1 MGFYV
6 IYAVQ
11 TQIEKYQLSQAAHN
25 SNIFFFI
32 CYYNKNYIKTEN
44 N

>member
-1 MGFYV
+1 MVFYV

-11 TQIEKYQLSQAAHN
+11 TQLEKYQLSQAAHN
-25 SNIFFFI
+25 STFFFI